1 MSSTAQLPAT
11 GAPWQEWHLVGQ
23 GLAVPAGVHHPSPF
37 SAELA
42 TTVASSPAEFDGK
55 VVIDAGA
62 GAGLITIAALVAGAD
77 HVIATD
83 LDLNALAATRDNVRS
98 ILGDEAVSR
107 ISLLVSDFRML
118 HLLNAD
124 VLVTNP
130 PQRPT
135 ALLEGTD
142 AADRAVHDGA
152 GPTGLGLIELLLDHA
167 CTAEVITTTAGL
179 LDITSLRIHDRWN
192 EPELLASAHVPM
204 DPVWRTLG
212 DDDRVN
218 VWKYARTGQ

>member
-1 MSSTAQLPAT
+1 MSPDVQLPAV
-11 GAPWQEWHLVGQ
+11 GAPWEEWHLVGQ

-42 TTVASSPAEFDGK
+42 ATVASNPGDIDGR

-62 GAGLITIAALVAGAD
+62 GAGLITIAALAAGAE

-83 LDLNALAATRDNVRS
+83 LDLTALAATRDNVRRT
-98 ILGDEAVSR
+98 LGDDAATR

-124 VLVTNP
+124 VLLTNP

-135 ALLEGTD
+135 ALLESTD

-152 GPTGLGLIELLLDHA
+152 GPTGLGLIELLLDHS

-179 LDITSLRIHDRWN
+179 LDIAALREHTRWN
-192 EPELLASAHVPM
+192 APELLASAHVPM

-218 VWKYARTGQ
+218 VWKYTRRA

>member
-1 MSSTAQLPAT
+1 MSSTAQLPVA

-23 GLAVPAGVHHPSPF
+23 GLAVPPGVHHPSPF

-42 TTVASSPAEFDGK
+42 STVASTPGLVNGR

-62 GAGLITIAALVAGAD
+62 GAGLITIAALAAGAE

-83 LDLNALAATRDNVRS
+83 LDLAALAATRDNVRR
-98 ILGDEAVSR
+98 ILGEDAVGR

-124 VLVTNP
+124 VLLTNP

-142 AADRAVHDGA
+142 AADRPVHDGA

-167 CTAEVITTTAGL
+167 CTADLITTTAGL
-179 LDITSLRIHDRWN
+179 LDIATLRVHKRWN
-192 EPELLASAHVPM
+192 GPELLASAHVPM

-218 VWKYARTGQ
+218 VWRYLRAGS

>member
-1 MSSTAQLPAT
+1 MSSTAQLPAA

-42 TTVASSPAEFDGK
+42 STVTSTPGAVEGR

-62 GAGLITIAALVAGAD
+62 GAGLITIAALAAGAE

-83 LDLNALAATRDNVRS
+83 LDLTALAATRDNVRR
-98 ILGDEAVSR
+98 ILGEDAVGR

-124 VLVTNP
+124 VLLTNP

-142 AADRAVHDGA
+142 AADRPVHDGA

-167 CTAEVITTTAGL
+167 CTADLITTTAGL
-179 LDITSLRIHDRWN
+179 LDIATLRVHKRWN
-192 EPELLASAHVPM
+192 GPELLASAHVPM

-218 VWKYARTGQ
+218 VWRYLRAGS

>member
-1 MSSTAQLPAT
+1 MSSTAQLPAI

-23 GLAVPAGVHHPSPF
+23 GLTVPPGVHHPSPF

-42 TTVASSPAEFDGK
+42 STLQGLDGRI
-55 VVIDAGA
+55 VIDAGA
-62 GAGLITIAALVAGAD
+62 GAGLITIAALAAGAE

-83 LDLNALAATRDNVRS
+83 LDLNALAATRDNVRRV
-98 ILGDEAVSR
+98 LGDDAVSR
-107 ISLLVSDFRML
+107 ISLLVSDFTML
-118 HLLNAD
+118 HLINAD

-135 ALLEGTD
+135 VLLEGTD
-142 AADRAVHDGA
+142 AADRPVHDGA
-152 GPTGLGLIELLLDHA
+152 GPTGLGVIELLLDHA
-167 CTAEVITTTAGL
+167 CTAELITTTAGL
-179 LDITSLRIHDRWN
+179 LDIASLRAHDRWVG
-192 EPELLASAHVPM
+192 PELIGSANVPM

-218 VWKYARTGQ
+218 VWRYVRAED